1 MSMARGASSVLE
13 EMGAEVVEVVLVV
26 EVLVEV
32 LVVEDGVIGAA
43 GGGATLLELDC
54 LGAT

>member
-1 MSMARGASSVLE
+1 MRMSMARGASSVLE
-13 EMGAEVVEVVLVV
+13 EMGAEVVDVVLVV
-26 EVLVEV
+26 EVLV

-43 GGGATLLELDC
+43 GGGATLLELGC

>member
-1 MSMARGASSVLE
+1 MSMAKGASSVLE
-13 EMGAEVVEVVLVV
+13 EMGAEVVEVV
-26 EVLVEV
+26 V
-32 LVVEDGVIGAA
+32 LVVDGVIGAA

>member
-1 MSMARGASSVLE
+1 MARGASSVLE

-26 EVLVEV
+26 EVVV